1 MPSTYSS
8 RLRLNFQAPG
18 DNLNTWGTV
27 LNVGSAQ
34 LLEDAIAR
42 RVAFTLSGPKT
53 LTTANGADDESRCA
67 FLDVT
72 SGSGGTI
79 TIPSVEKLYVVRNAT
94 SGDVTVTTG
103 GATNATLKTGETG
116 WVVCDGANV
125 RRVQLT
131 DMGGGRLTGLGAPVN
146 NTDGA
151 TKAYVDGQAFGSV
164 NLPGQGPGTVGQFV
178 QSDGT
183 NATWQPVEI
192 ADVVGLAAALTP
204 ATTSQTITGSVGDRF
219 VPPASL
225 YGAAAPVSVAY
236 AATVTLDL
244 NAGINFDI
252 GALTG
257 NLTLANFTNAK
268 PGQSGIIRL
277 VQDATGGRTLS
288 VGSNLKR
295 PGGALSLT
303 PTANASDRLYYFV
316 WSSTYIDIS
325 PARNFS

>member
-1 MPSTYSS
+1 MPSTYTS
-8 RLRLNFQAPG
+8 RLRLNAQAPG
-18 DNLNTWGTV
+18 DNLNTWGLV
-27 LNVGSAQ
+27 LNAGVHQ
-34 LLEDAIAR
+34 LLEDAVAR
-42 RVAFTLSGPKT
+42 RVAFALSGSKT
-53 LTTANGADDESRCA
+53 LTTANGADDEARCA

-79 TIPSVEKLYVVRNAT
+79 TIPAVEKVYIVRNGA
-94 SGDVTVTTG
+94 SGDVIVTTG
-103 GATNATLKTGETG
+103 GGATATVKVGET
-116 WVVCDGANV
+116 VLTVCDAANV
-125 RRVQLT
+125 RRVQAT
-131 DMGGGRLTGLGAPVN
+131 DMIGGRLTGLGTPVA
-146 NTDGA
+146 NTDAA

-164 NLPGQGPGTVGQFV
+164 NLPGQGAGTVGQFI

-183 NATWQPVEI
+183 NATWEPVEI

-204 ATTSQTITGSVGDRF
+204 ASTAQIIDGAITDRF
-219 VPPASL
+219 IPPAGLFASV
-225 YGAAAPVSVAY
+225 APVSVAY
-236 AATVTLDL
+236 AATITLDL
-244 NAGINFDI
+244 DTGINFDI

-277 VQDATGGRTLS
+277 VQDATGGRTLT

-325 PARNFS
+325 PARAFS